1 MAEILK
7 FIHASDLHLD
17 RPFQGV
23 SNAPSPIRASLI
35 DAAYNAAE
43 KLFDRALSER
53 VDFVLLSGD
62 VADID
67 RCGPRGISFLVD
79 QFQRLGEKNI
89 HVYWAG
95 GEADQL
101 ERWPAMLSAPG
112 NVHLFT
118 STLVEEVVHRRGGRI
133 VATILGAG
141 FDRRQRR
148 IAEFRAEESTA
159 FTIGLCYGSLE
170 TEEIAKTGVKYWA
183 LGGNH
188 IRRTFTRDHSVL
200 VFPGAHQ
207 SCGPHE
213 EGDHGATFVR
223 VDEHGFIDTQAIPTD
238 AVRWVEQ
245 RVRIGE
251 GMSKEEVRARFE
263 DLAFSLVADAEGQLL
278 LVDWQVVAEGT
289 MNGTLHCNGWL
300 DEIKTWLRSEF
311 GQSAH
316 SLWTMSTRLQ
326 TPRSLPEEW
335 FEEDTML
342 GDYLR
347 SVREHQ
353 QDVTGKL
360 NLAKFIDRELAD
372 DALVSAIQFDADRRR
387 EILRE
392 SAMMGVKLLSGT
404 DGI

>member
-1 MAEILK
+1 
-7 FIHASDLHLD
+7 
-17 RPFQGV
+17 
-23 SNAPSPIRASLI
+23 
-35 DAAYNAAE
+35 
-43 KLFDRALSER
+43 
-53 VDFVLLSGD
+53 
-62 VADID
+62 
-67 RCGPRGISFLVD
+67 
-79 QFQRLGEKNI
+79 
-89 HVYWAG
+89 
-95 GEADQL
+95 
-101 ERWPAMLSAPG
+101 
-112 NVHLFT
+112 
-118 STLVEEVVHRRGGRI
+118 
-133 VATILGAG
+133 
-141 FDRRQRR
+141 
-148 IAEFRAEESTA
+148 
-159 FTIGLCYGSLE
+159 
-170 TEEIAKTGVKYWA
+170 
-183 LGGNH
+183 
-188 IRRTFTRDHSVL
+188 
-200 VFPGAHQ
+200 
-207 SCGPHE
+207 
-213 EGDHGATFVR
+213 
-223 VDEHGFIDTQAIPTD
+223 
-238 AVRWVEQ
+238 
-245 RVRIGE
+245 
-251 GMSKEEVRARFE
+251 MSKEEVRARFE

-300 DEIKTWLRSEF
+300 DEIRTWLRSEF